1 MKEKSTRFAIRII
14 NLYKYLRDCKK
25 ETILSK
31 QLLRS
36 GTSIGANI
44 REAVYAESH
53 LDFIHKYSISLK
65 ECSETEYW
73 LYLLQQTEYISD
85 EEYESIN
92 TDCLEILKL
101 LTATIVRLKKQWERP
116 IIFITYYLLL
126 IMKIVVLD
134 GFAANP
140 GDLSWEG
147 LKALGECTIYD
158 RTAPEEVLERATG
171 AEVIL
176 TNKVIINTDHMA
188 ALPELK
194 YIGVLATGYN
204 IVDTTAAKERGI
216 IVTNIPAYSTASVAQ
231 MVFAHILNICQQVQ
245 HHSEE
250 VHKGRWTNNKDFCF
264 WDTPLIELRDK
275 KIGLVGLGNTGYTT
289 ARVAIGFGM
298 QVYALTSKSHFQL
311 PPEIKKMD
319 LDQLFSECDIISL
332 HCPLTPETHEL
343 VNARRLA
350 MMKPN
355 AILINTG
362 RGPLINEQ
370 DLADALNSGKIY
382 AAGVDVLSSEPPRA
396 DNPLLTAKN
405 CYITPHIAW
414 ASTEARERLM
424 NIAISNLQA
433 YISGTPENV
442 VNK

>member
-1 MKEKSTRFAIRII
+1 
-14 NLYKYLRDCKK
+14 
-25 ETILSK
+25 
-31 QLLRS
+31 
-36 GTSIGANI
+36 
-44 REAVYAESH
+44 
-53 LDFIHKYSISLK
+53 
-65 ECSETEYW
+65 
-73 LYLLQQTEYISD
+73 
-85 EEYESIN
+85 
-92 TDCLEILKL
+92 
-101 LTATIVRLKKQWERP
+101 
-116 IIFITYYLLL
+116 
-126 IMKIVVLD
+126 MKIVVLD
-134 GFAANP
+134 GYAANP

-147 LKALGECTIYD
+147 MKVLGECTIYD
-158 RTAPEEVLERATG
+158 RTAPEEVLERAAG
-171 AEVIL
+171 AEAIL
-176 TNKVIINTDHMA
+176 TNKVIINADHMA

-204 IVDTTAAKERGI
+204 VVDTAAAKERGI
-216 IVTNIPAYSTASVAQ
+216 VVTNIPSYSTASVAQ
-231 MVFAHILNICQQVQ
+231 MVFAHILNITQQVQ

-264 WDTPLIELRDK
+264 WDTPLMELREK

-332 HCPLTPETHEL
+332 HCPLTPETREM
-343 VNARRLA
+343 VNARRLG
-350 MMKPN
+350 MMKPT

-370 DLADALNSGKIY
+370 DLADALNNGKIY
-382 AAGVDVLSSEPPRA
+382 AAGVDVLSTEPPCA

-414 ASTEARERLM
+414 ASTAARERLM
-424 NIAISNLQA
+424 QIMLENIKA
-433 YISGTPENV
+433 YQDGKPVNV

>member
-1 MKEKSTRFAIRII
+1 
-14 NLYKYLRDCKK
+14 
-25 ETILSK
+25 
-31 QLLRS
+31 
-36 GTSIGANI
+36 
-44 REAVYAESH
+44 
-53 LDFIHKYSISLK
+53 
-65 ECSETEYW
+65 
-73 LYLLQQTEYISD
+73 
-85 EEYESIN
+85 
-92 TDCLEILKL
+92 
-101 LTATIVRLKKQWERP
+101 
-116 IIFITYYLLL
+116 
-126 IMKIVVLD
+126 MKIVILD

-140 GDLSWEG
+140 GDISWEG

-158 RTAPEEVLERATG
+158 RTAPEEVLERSAG

-176 TNKVIINTDHMA
+176 TNNVIINAVHMA

-204 IVDTTAAKERGI
+204 VVDTAAAKERGI

-231 MVFAHILNICQQVQ
+231 MVFAHILNNSQQVQ
-245 HHSEE
+245 RHSEE
-250 VHKGRWTNNKDFCF
+250 VHKGRWTNSKDFCF
-264 WDTPLIELRDK
+264 WDTPLMELRDK

-319 LDQLFSECDIISL
+319 LDQLFSECDIVSL

-370 DLADALNSGKIY
+370 DLADALNNGTIY
-382 AAGVDVLSSEPPRA
+382 AAGVDVLSQEPPRA
-396 DNPLLTAKN
+396 DNPLLSARN

-414 ASTEARERLM
+414 ASTAARERLM
-424 NIAISNLQA
+424 QIMLENNKA
-433 YISGTPENV
+433 YQDGKPVNV